1 MNKNKKVFD
10 VSQIT
15 EFFTVNEAAA
25 EGHLHPVTVRTLFTK
40 KKLTRY
46 KLGRKTLIRRSEFM
60 ALIKPKEIVAQ
71 D

>member
-1 MNKNKKVFD
+1 MRNKKVFD

-15 EFFTVNEAAA
+15 EFCTVNEAAA
-25 EGHLHPVTVRTLFTK
+25 EGRMHPVSVRNLFTR

-60 ALIKPKEIVAQ
+60 ALIQPKEIRAQ